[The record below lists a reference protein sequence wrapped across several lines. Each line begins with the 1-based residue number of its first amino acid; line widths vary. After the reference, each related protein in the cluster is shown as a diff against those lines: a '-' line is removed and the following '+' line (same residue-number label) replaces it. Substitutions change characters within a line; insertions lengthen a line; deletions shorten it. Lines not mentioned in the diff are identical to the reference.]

1 MAAATPVNN
10 HHAVECEICKELLVF
25 STTQQVLTFLHDPVC
40 SDVCA
45 ERDDVGKY
53 LPHVS
58 FPGSCK
64 VCNALIDFPTAAAL
78 RQFRERPICSDAC
91 AFLDHEGLP
100 FVAPDPNLP
109 RRRHETIHPRGL
121 TPPRQPQH
129 SAKITD
135 FVAACISCE
144 KQLFFGSRQELNRF
158 REVPLC
164 SSTCYFWDQE
174 WKQNTPH
181 ISLKYVPH
189 FPNNNPSCQ

>member
-1 MAAATPVNN
+1 MAATNPISNR
-10 HHAVECEICKELLVF
+10 HGVECAICKELLVF
-25 STTQQVLTFLHDPVC
+25 STKQQALTFLHDPVC
-40 SDVCA
+40 SDDCA
-45 ERDDVGKY
+45 ERDDVDKY

-64 VCNALIDFPTAAAL
+64 VCAALIDFPTAAAL
-78 RQFRERPICSDAC
+78 RQFRARPICSDSC
-91 AFLDHEGLP
+91 AYLDREGLP
-100 FVAPDPNLP
+100 YVAPDPNLP

-121 TPPRQPQH
+121 TPPRQQQH

-144 KQLFFGSRQELNRF
+144 KQLLFGSKQELDRF

-164 SSTCYFWDQE
+164 SSECYSWDQE

-181 ISLKYVPH
+181 IKGYVPH
-189 FPNNNPSCQ
+189 FPNNNPSSQ